1 MKNRGVVPVRKS
13 LTDFEE
19 PSFSGK
25 YLHCASAG
33 SHWLMERM
41 ALQAA
46 SPKSSTPTHFFGVLL
61 RASILGVFGHLTLRG
76 LLRRKKGSLRHTRFE
91 LAPSYVLYQLSCI

>member
-1 MKNRGVVPVRKS
+1 MGSTITNILAYTAMKNRGVVPVRKS
-13 LTDFEE
+13 LTEFEE

-61 RASILGVFGHLTLRG
+61 RASILGVFWASHLAWT
-76 LLRRKKGSLRHTRFE
+76 
-91 LAPSYVLYQLSCI
+91 LAPEERLIAPHEV